1 MSAQNSIDLGRLALG
16 SGEGRRFDLEVD
28 VGPLELGGERYSL
41 SPDPVPARVEISR
54 TSSGHA
60 LRLRITAELVGPCMR
75 CLTAARVA
83 VEVDAREVDQPSA
96 GDEELTS
103 PYVTGE
109 VVDVAAWARD
119 AVALAL
125 PTQVLCRPDCA
136 GLCPVCG
143 APLNDADPEQHRHP
157 SGSDPRWEPLR
168 GLKLE

>member
-1 MSAQNSIDLGRLALG
+1 MSAQDRIDLGRLGLG

-28 VGPLELGGERYSL
+28 VGPLEEGGEPYVL
-41 SPDPVPARVEISR
+41 SPDPTPARLEVSR

-60 LRLRITAELVGPCMR
+60 LRLRLAGEVVGPCMR
-75 CLTAARVA
+75 CLTEARVA

-103 PYVTGE
+103 PYVTDE
-109 VVDVAAWARD
+109 VVGVAAWARD

-125 PTQVLCRPDCA
+125 PTQLLCRPDCA

-143 APLNDADPEQHRHP
+143 APLNDADPEEHRHP
-157 SGSDPRWEPLR
+157 SGGDPRWEPLR